1 MFNSP
6 CGKHH
11 SGKNICK
18 AETCTHTSIAILKGI
33 EKSSKICLMSYPS
46 PTAYLETYITEIRV
60 QIRGII
66 CYSKINLTF
75 LWAIATGYTV
85 LHHMNRIQMLVLH
98 HSRLDFNQSHS
109 PLAEAKIVQT
119 LGDVDVMR
127 RKAPSNNICNTQHKK
142 FACNRKADCQVLPN
156 IVTKNNYNYHAL

>member
-18 AETCTHTSIAILKGI
+18 AEICTHISIAILKGI

-98 HSRLDFNQSHS
+98 HSRLDFN
-109 PLAEAKIVQT
+109 
-119 LGDVDVMR
+119 
-127 RKAPSNNICNTQHKK
+127 
-142 FACNRKADCQVLPN
+142 
-156 IVTKNNYNYHAL
+156 